1 VISKCYR
8 KRVLFSGEALKRH
21 QLKPVK
27 EKNWPERVSRTILSE
42 LLCRCFLQHCSIDSS
57 QGEEA
62 EGLVLPEPNTRKA
75 APVMATATKIE
86 RIMFFLMVMVSA
98 FDETNRVNVTA
109 NLITICGHHKNKL
122 TSSVF

>member
-1 VISKCYR
+1 VTSKCYR

-27 EKNWPERVSRTILSE
+27 EKNWPERVSRTMSVP
-42 LLCRCFLQHCSIDSS
+42 LCCCFLQHCSIDSS
-57 QGEEA
+57 QDEES

-75 APVMATATKIE
+75 APVMATATKID

-109 NLITICGHHKNKL
+109 KLIRIGG
-122 TSSVF
+122 